1 MLKSRSPARACR
13 NENGWRE
20 PRCTLAP
27 ARYRSNGSCCSTAPP
42 ARDAR
47 SRSASPCRTLT
58 RRPSARRKPL
68 TSSALRRG
76 VFTAPRLLTM
86 VNIATGEAAEMIDLA
101 QIARHQLT
109 GQRLRLL
116 LDVQRAAQRQRA
128 AGEKTTAQ
136 LHRAKIRHPHHVTQR
151 AASLAVGHRPAGDKP
166 PAIGFRQQ
174 GGALWSAVSL
184 RSLNDVSQPGDRPA
198 PAAPADSGAAADCGI
213 PTGPRRAA
221 RPAPAASFL
230 SRPLPSI
237 DQVNIMAARQRFHM
251 VCYAL

>member
-1 MLKSRSPARACR
+1 MKMVGVSRVVLWPQRVTEVMATAAQQRRQPGARS
-13 NENGWRE
+13 
-20 PRCTLAP
+20 L
-27 ARYRSNGSCCSTAPP
+27 APP
-42 ARDAR
+42 ALQDAN
-47 SRSASPCRTLT
+47 ASTVRQTET
-58 RRPSARRKPL
+58 ADVQRV
-68 TSSALRRG
+68 RRG

-86 VNIATGEAAEMIDLA
+86 VNIAAGKAAEMIDLT
-101 QIARHQLT
+101 QIARHQLP

-116 LDVQRAAQRQRA
+116 LDVQRTAQRQRA

-151 AASLAVGHRPAGDKP
+151 AASSLSATGRLAISRRRLASASREAH
-166 PAIGFRQQ
+166 
-174 GGALWSAVSL
+174 WSAVSL

>member
-27 ARYRSNGSCCSTAPP
+27 ARYRSNGNCCSTAPP
-42 ARDAR
+42 ARAR
-47 SRSASPCRTLT
+47 SLAPPALQDANASTVRQTET
-58 RRPSARRKPL
+58 ADVQRV
-68 TSSALRRG
+68 RRG

-86 VNIATGEAAEMIDLA
+86 VDIAAGKAAEMIDLT
-101 QIARHQLT
+101 QVARHQLP

-116 LDVQRAAQRQRA
+116 LDIQRAAQRQRA

-174 GGALWSAVSL
+174 GGALVCRQPAQLKRRQPAWGSSSASGASGFRCGGRL
-184 RSLNDVSQPGDRPA
+184 RYPNRPA
-198 PAAPADSGAAADCGI
+198 PSSPASTSSVFPLT
-213 PTGPRRAA
+213 PTP
-221 RPAPAASFL
+221 
-230 SRPLPSI
+230 
-237 DQVNIMAARQRFHM
+237 VN
-251 VCYAL
+251 

>member
-42 ARDAR
+42 AVDAR
-47 SRSASPCRTLT
+47 SRPPALQDADASAVRQAETADVQ
-58 RRPSARRKPL
+58 RV
-68 TSSALRRG
+68 RRG

-86 VNIATGEAAEMIDLA
+86 VNIAAGKAAEMIDLT

-116 LDVQRAAQRQRA
+116 LNVQRAAQRQRA

-174 GGALWSAVSL
+174 GGALVC
-184 RSLNDVSQPGDRPA
+184 RQPAQLKRRQPAWDRPA

>member
-13 NENGWRE
+13 NDNGWRE

-27 ARYRSNGSCCSTAPP
+27 ARYRSNGNCCSTAPP
-42 ARDAR
+42 AGAR
-47 SRSASPCRTLT
+47 SLAPPALQDANASTVRQTET
-58 RRPSARRKPL
+58 ADVQRV
-68 TSSALRRG
+68 RRG

-86 VNIATGEAAEMIDLA
+86 VNIAAGKAAEMIDLT
-101 QIARHQLT
+101 QIARHQLP

-116 LDVQRAAQRQRA
+116 LDVQRTAQRQRA

-136 LHRAKIRHPHHVTQR
+136 LHRAKIRPRTTLRRGQLPSLSATGR
-151 AASLAVGHRPAGDKP
+151 LAISRRRLASASREAH
-166 PAIGFRQQ
+166 
-174 GGALWSAVSL
+174 WSAVSL

-237 DQVNIMAARQRFHM
+237 DQVNIMAAVQRFHM

>member
-13 NENGWRE
+13 NENGWSE

-27 ARYRSNGSCCSTAPP
+27 ARYRSNGNCCSTAPP
-42 ARDAR
+42 ARAR
-47 SRSASPCRTLT
+47 SLAPPALQDANASTVRQTET
-58 RRPSARRKPL
+58 ADVQRV
-68 TSSALRRG
+68 RRG

-86 VNIATGEAAEMIDLA
+86 VNIAAGKAAEMIDLT
-101 QIARHQLT
+101 QIARHQLP

-116 LDVQRAAQRQRA
+116 LDVQRTAQRQRA

-174 GGALWSAVSL
+174 GGALVCRQPAQLKRRQPARGSSSASGASGFRCGGRL
-184 RSLNDVSQPGDRPA
+184 RYPNRPA
-198 PAAPADSGAAADCGI
+198 PSSPASTSSVFPLT
-213 PTGPRRAA
+213 PTP
-221 RPAPAASFL
+221 
-230 SRPLPSI
+230 
-237 DQVNIMAARQRFHM
+237 VN
-251 VCYAL
+251 

>member
-27 ARYRSNGSCCSTAPP
+27 ARYRSNGNCCSTAPP
-42 ARDAR
+42 ARAR
-47 SRSASPCRTLT
+47 SLAPPALQDANASTVRQTET
-58 RRPSARRKPL
+58 ADVQRV
-68 TSSALRRG
+68 RRG

-86 VNIATGEAAEMIDLA
+86 VNIAAGKAAEMIDLT
-101 QIARHQLT
+101 QIARHQLP

-174 GGALWSAVSL
+174 GGALVCRQPAQLKRRQPAWGSSSASGASGFRCGGRL
-184 RSLNDVSQPGDRPA
+184 RYPNRPA
-198 PAAPADSGAAADCGI
+198 PSSPASTSSVFPLT
-213 PTGPRRAA
+213 PTP
-221 RPAPAASFL
+221 
-230 SRPLPSI
+230 
-237 DQVNIMAARQRFHM
+237 VN
-251 VCYAL
+251 

>member
-27 ARYRSNGSCCSTAPP
+27 ARYRSNGSCCSTTPP
-42 ARDAR
+42 ARGCEVSLR
-47 SRSASPCRTLT
+47 QPCRTLT
-58 RRPSARRKPL
+58 RRPSAAETADVQRV
-68 TSSALRRG
+68 RRG

-86 VNIATGEAAEMIDLA
+86 VNIAAGKAAEMIDLT

-116 LDVQRAAQRQRA
+116 LNVQRAAQRQRA

-174 GGALWSAVSL
+174 GGALVCRQPAQLKRRQPASGSSSASGASGFRCGGRL
-184 RSLNDVSQPGDRPA
+184 RYPNRPA
-198 PAAPADSGAAADCGI
+198 PSSPASTSSVFPLT
-213 PTGPRRAA
+213 PTP
-221 RPAPAASFL
+221 
-230 SRPLPSI
+230 
-237 DQVNIMAARQRFHM
+237 VN
-251 VCYAL
+251 

>member
-42 ARDAR
+42 ARMRGLAPPALQDADA
-47 SRSASPCRTLT
+47 SAVRQAETADVQ
-58 RRPSARRKPL
+58 RV
-68 TSSALRRG
+68 RRG

-86 VNIATGEAAEMIDLA
+86 VNIATGEAAEMIDLT
-101 QIARHQLT
+101 QVARHQLP

-174 GGALWSAVSL
+174 GGALVCRQPAQLKRRQPARGSSSASGASGFRCGGRL
-184 RSLNDVSQPGDRPA
+184 RYPNRPA
-198 PAAPADSGAAADCGI
+198 PSSPASTSSVFPLT
-213 PTGPRRAA
+213 PTP
-221 RPAPAASFL
+221 
-230 SRPLPSI
+230 
-237 DQVNIMAARQRFHM
+237 VN
-251 VCYAL
+251 